1 MAASSLQNRM
11 SRPPS
16 TMRSLHVLR
25 PGHAQAGRYLYSPVP
40 FSLLRSLSSF
50 PPRFHSQPSIASR
63 TSTSYPSHTMSK
75 RTHEAMANGNGN
87 GHAEAEMTTISEYLL
102 TRLEQVRQALMNS
115 SNETS

>member
-1 MAASSLQNRM
+1 
-11 SRPPS
+11 
-16 TMRSLHVLR
+16 
-25 PGHAQAGRYLYSPVP
+25 
-40 FSLLRSLSSF
+40 
-50 PPRFHSQPSIASR
+50 
-63 TSTSYPSHTMSK
+63 MSK